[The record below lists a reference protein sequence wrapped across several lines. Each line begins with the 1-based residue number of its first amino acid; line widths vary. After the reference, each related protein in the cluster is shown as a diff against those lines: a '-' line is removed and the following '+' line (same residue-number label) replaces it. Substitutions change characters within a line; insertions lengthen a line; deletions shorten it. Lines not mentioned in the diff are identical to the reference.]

1 MYTPDMTFLI
11 VYCQMAC
18 TMDLDPMDKF
28 VLVYFSRY
36 SFTNSFLFL

>member
-1 MYTPDMTFLI
+1 MTFSI
-11 VYCQMAC
+11 VYHQMAC

-36 SFTNSFLFL
+36 SLANSFLFL